1 MNVLSKS
8 LEKTDNNDDYNV
20 KKTFFK
26 YLFFWR
32 YILASIFFFL
42 TVAFIVNKY
51 SERKFKTFAKIK
63 ILDKKEG
70 AVANLSFEDL
80 FSNSNINLENEIE
93 MLTSNVILN
102 KVISKLN
109 LTTKVYQIHEVTR
122 SLLVQYPFSI
132 KNNFNSDTISDM
144 EFILE
149 IDNNLLKINSLTD
162 DKNYIFN
169 DFTTTGQSHN
179 LPFEITEIDID
190 KFSESYSIQFFSTS
204 NIISDLNK
212 NILTRRIGKK
222 SEIILIEFISS
233 NQKYSENI
241 VNEIIRTFDYDG
253 IKDRQLIHKRTI
265 DFVNDRFLYL
275 SSELDSIEIDK
286 LQFKEQNNFID
297 LETNS
302 NISLK
307 KSSTYEESV
316 FSNENQIYL
325 VSSLL
330 DIIPELNYKLL
341 PSNIGIESKEINT
354 LINLYND
361 LILKKNKLVI
371 SAGPNH
377 PSVKQLENTIS
388 ESKSNIIFSLKNYL
402 FQLENLENKLY
413 KKFNKYYSQVDK
425 LPEKEKTL
433 RSIERN
439 QQVKEALYLI
449 LLEKREEAEVNYAI
463 TEPSIKIIDYVNTS
477 IKPIYPNSFV
487 IFFVSILFGFFLP
500 IIILSLIFYFDNKIH
515 SREDLE
521 EFSLNIVGE
530 IPFFDMSDSNK
541 LFNDPNDRSI
551 ISESFRMLMSNI
563 RYLLNNDLKS
573 NVILVTSSIKGE
585 GKTLNAL
592 NLALSFSSVGKKVLI
607 IGCDLRNPQLHKY
620 IDYDKNV
627 PGLVDF
633 LVDNKVDWKKNILK
647 PFKNQSLNV
656 LLSGPLPPN
665 PLNLINNNNIDILLN
680 EARKLYDYV
689 IIDTAPTLLVADTM
703 SLIDKSDVLVFL
715 ARVNVTD
722 KNILKYISNTTSEV
736 DVNVGVILN
745 GIGQK
750 NSYGYNYGYKYGYG
764 YKYKYSYNYGYGY
777 GYSADDE
784 KS

>member
-1 MNVLSKS
+1 
-8 LEKTDNNDDYNV
+8 
-20 KKTFFK
+20 
-26 YLFFWR
+26 
-32 YILASIFFFL
+32 
-42 TVAFIVNKY
+42 
-51 SERKFKTFAKIK
+51 
-63 ILDKKEG
+63 
-70 AVANLSFEDL
+70 
-80 FSNSNINLENEIE
+80 
-93 MLTSNVILN
+93 LN

-330 DIIPELNYKLL
+330 
-341 PSNIGIESKEINT
+341 
-354 LINLYND
+354 
-361 LILKKNKLVI
+361 
-371 SAGPNH
+371 
-377 PSVKQLENTIS
+377 
-388 ESKSNIIFSLKNYL
+388 
-402 FQLENLENKLY
+402 
-413 KKFNKYYSQVDK
+413 
-425 LPEKEKTL
+425 
-433 RSIERN
+433 
-439 QQVKEALYLI
+439 
-449 LLEKREEAEVNYAI
+449 
-463 TEPSIKIIDYVNTS
+463 
-477 IKPIYPNSFV
+477 
-487 IFFVSILFGFFLP
+487 
-500 IIILSLIFYFDNKIH
+500 
-515 SREDLE
+515 
-521 EFSLNIVGE
+521 
-530 IPFFDMSDSNK
+530 
-541 LFNDPNDRSI
+541 
-551 ISESFRMLMSNI
+551 
-563 RYLLNNDLKS
+563 
-573 NVILVTSSIKGE
+573 
-585 GKTLNAL
+585 
-592 NLALSFSSVGKKVLI
+592 
-607 IGCDLRNPQLHKY
+607 
-620 IDYDKNV
+620 
-627 PGLVDF
+627 
-633 LVDNKVDWKKNILK
+633 
-647 PFKNQSLNV
+647 
-656 LLSGPLPPN
+656 
-665 PLNLINNNNIDILLN
+665 
-680 EARKLYDYV
+680 
-689 IIDTAPTLLVADTM
+689 
-703 SLIDKSDVLVFL
+703 
-715 ARVNVTD
+715 
-722 KNILKYISNTTSEV
+722 
-736 DVNVGVILN
+736 
-745 GIGQK
+745 
-750 NSYGYNYGYKYGYG
+750 
-764 YKYKYSYNYGYGY
+764 
-777 GYSADDE
+777 
-784 KS
+784 